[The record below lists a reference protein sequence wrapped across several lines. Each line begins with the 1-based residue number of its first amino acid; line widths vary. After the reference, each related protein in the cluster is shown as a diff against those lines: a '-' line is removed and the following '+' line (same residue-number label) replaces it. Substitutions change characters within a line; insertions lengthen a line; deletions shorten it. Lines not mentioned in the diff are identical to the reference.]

1 MALTG
6 DTQKSHHIG
15 DSPAN

>member
-6 DTQKSHHIG
+6 DTQKSQQIG